1 MCEVDCSFDTNA
13 IADAENVSLLW
24 HYHSE
29 PVFLFLVC
37 ATDLCFKNYND
48 CNLYHGEVLQYAI
61 LKFLQYP
68 QVFSFIDINVLIHCS
83 KLMFGLLQQS
93 NKTFIII
100 LKDDSNFYIFQSFI
114 PNVTCWYFEFAF
126 LKITKTKK

>member
-37 ATDLCFKNYND
+37 ATDLCFKNYNAH
-48 CNLYHGEVLQYAI
+48 NLYHGEVLQYAI

-68 QVFSFIDINVLIHCS
+68 QVFSFIDINVLI
-83 KLMFGLLQQS
+83 LFELLQQS

-114 PNVTCWYFEFAF
+114 PNVTCWYFELAF
-126 LKITKTKK
+126 LKITKTKKW